1 MAEVALWA
9 AAGAREKGKSK
20 REKREKRDLER
31 EKQIVTH
38 HGKRK
43 ATEVT
48 RGRTTNRMQST

>member
-1 MAEVALWA
+1 LGGCRGERE
-9 AAGAREKGKSK
+9 REKQE
-20 REKREKRDLER
+20 REEREERDLER

-43 ATEVT
+43 ATEDT

>member
-1 MAEVALWA
+1 LGGCRGERE
-9 AAGAREKGKSK
+9 REKQE
-20 REKREKRDLER
+20 REERDLER

-43 ATEVT
+43 ATEDT